1 MDKTLTS
8 TDDSADSYAVPAA
21 DQSALRAAMRQRCI
35 AEREALAGTPILHRE
50 KSMLIQSHLS
60 EWFDQ
65 RPPGSF
71 SFCAAIR
78 GEFDAEPLAKH
89 LISVGW
95 RASMAVAVQ
104 PAAPLTFRHWAPGVI
119 MQKDRYGIPVP
130 QTEEVANPTVLLI
143 PVVAF
148 DDTGY
153 RLGYGG
159 GFFDRTLAALA
170 EAGQESIAV
179 GIGFALA
186 RVNSVVHQPHDQRMD
201 FVVTETGISSLPP
214 RR

>member
-8 TDDSADSYAVPAA
+8 TDDSADSCAVPAA

-130 QTEEVANPTVLLI
+130 QTEEVANP
-143 PVVAF
+143 
-148 DDTGY
+148 
-153 RLGYGG
+153 
-159 GFFDRTLAALA
+159 LA